1 MQSHV
6 KTNVRKLFWHS
17 LCIFRLK
24 IFHPISFQY
33 YLADYRIRYWL
44 LMTTRRGFKDI
55 YIIGYTCKRKIV
67 NPKTNFLRT
76 SNNTMIE
83 KWVPTQQTTT
93 PFRPRKQVW
102 WKMQIRTIHC
112 SKQSP
117 RGLEVSNQ
125 AIFIWIQNYLG

>member
-17 LCIFRLK
+17 LYIFRLK

-102 WKMQIRTIHC
+102 WKMQIRTIHY

-125 AIFIWIQNYLG
+125 SLFIWSQNYLG